1 MGGLSYKLLLKEYIM
16 YSRDLHAYK
25 AAGIQCSIM
34 STILTLFL
42 ILSGHSMVFGAIGC
56 DLNDPDRDVARLFP
70 KSTGYKAI
78 YTSIKERGSE
88 KLVEIVQSRLG
99 DKNYRDYWGLYDSY
113 TIYEIFSGKKKIGYI
128 HGVNQKGRYGG
139 LQIFLVLDLKGVVM
153 DFYIQKMNN
162 QFAAQYRDAK
172 FGKQF
177 VGFSIKDFD
186 QEHMSNGET
195 SGKVAGIK
203 NPVPSERTDFTAI
216 LKAIKKNLIL
226 MDVFVFSA
234 PPEQFKQ
241 EAVSK

>member
-1 MGGLSYKLLLKEYIM
+1 MQT
-16 YSRDLHAYK
+16 RDFPGCNP
-25 AAGIQCSIM
+25 AGILKGSIV
-34 STILTLFL
+34 TGCAILMLVFFL
-42 ILSGHSMVFGAIGC
+42 YGYSIVLGAIGC
-56 DLNDPDRDVARLFP
+56 DLNNPDRDVARLFP

-78 YTSIKERGSE
+78 YTSIKEKGSE
-88 KLVEIVQSRLG
+88 KLVDIVEARLG

-113 TIYEIFSGKKKIGYI
+113 TIYEIFNGKKKIGYI

-139 LQIFLVLDLKGVVM
+139 LQIFLVLDLKGIVM
-153 DFYIQKMNN
+153 DFYIQKMNS
-162 QFAAQYRDAK
+162 QYAAQYRDAK

-203 NPVPSERTDFTAI
+203 NPVPSERIDFTAI

-234 PPEQFKQ
+234 QPELLMQG
-241 EAVSK
+241 ESSK